1 MNENPWVTF
10 VGDGYGEALQM
21 ALVVLMQV
29 PVDRLAKAID
39 DINRTEALGPM
50 LDPSAYLDGKRW
62 KNAADYKRV
71 LRAALELRRA
81 LPEGE
86 AQP

>member
-1 MNENPWVTF
+1 MNDNPWVTF
-10 VGDGYGEALQM
+10 VGEGYGEALHT

-29 PVDRLAKAID
+29 PADRLAKAID

-50 LDPSAYLDGKRW
+50 IDPTAYLDGTRW
-62 KNAADYKRV
+62 KNASDYKRV

-81 LPEGE
+81 LPDEV
-86 AQP
+86 